1 MEAVMTKTI
10 ACHREEPEGRRGYP
24 APKIS
29 LLIFFLLIIFSISG
43 VANAAAKKSWWA
55 NMFKPDP
62 VHSENTGRVTGT
74 RAQANEEMIRRSAE
88 DAKRDTLLK
97 AFPLRALAKPWYRC
111 KSLSQIE
118 ACNAGFTNCHV
129 SDECE
134 AGEYC
139 VHMNQGSDQSNLNPA
154 CIKPEEVSASCGGEH
169 FLNITFQYKGEKYPN
184 KPAA

>member
-1 MEAVMTKTI
+1 MTKTI

-62 VHSENTGRVTGT
+62 VHSESTGRVTGT

-88 DAKRDTLLK
+88 DAKRDTLFIPQK

-169 FLNITFQYKGEKYPN
+169 FLNMSTGTQIRQFMST
-184 KPAA
+184 